1 MGREHSNDPGA
12 IGGRSHPP
20 TRHSSLAPI
29 LLLAAIAAMMLV
41 GLDQGD
47 LRQDPL
53 VYGAVSKQVWQSQQW
68 DRLYF
73 GADPYLNKPPLYFW
87 VSAALFQIGGP
98 TPAMARLASILPG
111 FAFILLLFAWLKNR
125 GFPPALAAV
134 ATLLVAL
141 CPVFLEHA
149 TAGRLETLYLLG
161 LIGGCWTLDHT
172 RLPTLGRSLL
182 LTAFATIGWLTKG
195 PAALVYLPLWALL
208 LPIPGMTASNLTRR
222 LWLVMLAA
230 NGIGALSFH
239 LWWRHQHSLFG
250 AGLMEATASREFV
263 NRFAVELSQLSG
275 GIVYYL
281 TKGLVGFFP
290 ILVVS
295 AGCWFAT
302 RRRNPTA
309 PTEPPAATP
318 AGLSHWRPLLWIA
331 VVVTPAILPEQPATR
346 YLLPA
351 LPALALLSCSLLKRC
366 TNIVQAA
373 IIPLAGLV
381 IVGAVAVELTPIP
394 LHQSVPAQW
403 RQALQHLPLQGES
416 ENVIPSVGPP
426 HWELK
431 AFLSYYGGGQVRQV
445 DPPELLAF
453 PTGTWVLLQ
462 QQDFRKLP
470 YLFDDHME
478 IDGWILARLNAE
490 SHPHPRTETGIPPL
504 NANASGD
511 SPAD

>member
-1 MGREHSNDPGA
+1 MATSTLTLRRWADGRQP
-12 IGGRSHPP
+12 
-20 TRHSSLAPI
+20 
-29 LLLAAIAAMMLV
+29 
-41 GLDQGD
+41 
-47 LRQDPL
+47 
-53 VYGAVSKQVWQSQQW
+53 
-68 DRLYF
+68 
-73 GADPYLNKPPLYFW
+73 
-87 VSAALFQIGGP
+87 
-98 TPAMARLASILPG
+98 
-111 FAFILLLFAWLKNR
+111 
-125 GFPPALAAV
+125 PPA
-134 ATLLVAL
+134 
-141 CPVFLEHA
+141 
-149 TAGRLETLYLLG
+149 
-161 LIGGCWTLDHT
+161 
-172 RLPTLGRSLL
+172 S
-182 LTAFATIGWLTKG
+182 
-195 PAALVYLPLWALL
+195 
-208 LPIPGMTASNLTRR
+208 
-222 LWLVMLAA
+222 
-230 NGIGALSFH
+230 SF
-239 LWWRHQHSLFG
+239 
-250 AGLMEATASREFV
+250 

-275 GIVYYL
+275 GNRLYYL

-295 AGCWFAT
+295 AGCWFAP
-302 RRRNPTA
+302 RHRNATA
-309 PTEPPAATP
+309 PTEPPAGTP

-351 LPALALLSCSLLKRC
+351 LPALALLSCSLLQRC
-366 TNIVQAA
+366 TNIVQTA

-403 RQALQHLPLQGES
+403 RQALQHLPPARRIRKTSYPRSAHPIGNS
-416 ENVIPSVGPP
+416 
-426 HWELK
+426 K

-445 DPPELLAF
+445 DPPELLAY

-462 QQDFRKLP
+462 QQDFRRLP